1 MIMLQMTGGMGNQM
15 FTYALYRSL
24 RQKGKE
30 VCIEDFTHYDTPEK
44 NCLQTVFHLDY
55 RKADREAYQRL
66 TDSEPDF
73 LHKVKRKL
81 TGRKEKIYQEKDAII
96 FEPEVFQTDDV
107 YMIGY
112 FQSGRYFEKAVF
124 DLRKD
129 FTFAWNTF
137 PEKAKKLREQM
148 QAESSVSLHIRRGDY
163 MNGKFAST
171 SVRMLTMKQHAG
183 T

>member
-1 MIMLQMTGGMGNQM
+1 MTGGMGNQM

-55 RKADREAYQRL
+55 RKADREVYQRL

-129 FTFAWNTF
+129 FTFRLEYVSGKGEEAPGADAGGIFRESAYPQRRLHERQVRKYIWN
-137 PEKAKKLREQM
+137 
-148 QAESSVSLHIRRGDY
+148 
-163 MNGKFAST
+163 T